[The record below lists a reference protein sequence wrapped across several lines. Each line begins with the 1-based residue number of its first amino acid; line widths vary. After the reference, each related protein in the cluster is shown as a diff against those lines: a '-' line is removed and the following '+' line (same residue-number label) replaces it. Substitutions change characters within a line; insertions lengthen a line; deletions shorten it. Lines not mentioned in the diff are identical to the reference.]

1 MFTRYCRTPAAARLA
16 ISWGLDS
23 QFSRLAISW
32 GLHSQF
38 SNAILAVVFC
48 ISRKVIKSRRRESLK
63 VVVLE
68 TFVAPGLVSLAR
80 ANTSADM
87 DHNGLGRQ
95 MVARTAER
103 LTFLTQEDT
112 KMACITHVCL
122 PPSKNI
128 CIFVLKYV
136 MCIISASH
144 RRWIMIRSTATH
156 LCSRMAHTRRSRKHN
171 QSVGLRPP

>member
-68 TFVAPGLVSLAR
+68 TFVAPGLVSLVR

-87 DHNGLGRQ
+87 DHNLGLGRQ
-95 MVARTAER
+95 MVARIAECQTLFDPRRHKDGSHYTRVPPPIKNDLYVFIKICYVYHICLSPTLDHDPKHCYSLVLAHGPHTAKSQ
-103 LTFLTQEDT
+103 T
-112 KMACITHVCL
+112 
-122 PPSKNI
+122 
-128 CIFVLKYV
+128 
-136 MCIISASH
+136 
-144 RRWIMIRSTATH
+144 
-156 LCSRMAHTRRSRKHN
+156 
-171 QSVGLRPP
+171 

>member
-68 TFVAPGLVSLAR
+68 TFVAPGLVSLVR

-87 DHNGLGRQ
+87 DHNLGLGRQ
-95 MVARTAER
+95 MVARIAECQTLFDPR
-103 LTFLTQEDT
+103 RHTDGLHYTRVPPPIQE
-112 KMACITHVCL
+112 
-122 PPSKNI
+122 
-128 CIFVLKYV
+128 
-136 MCIISASH
+136 
-144 RRWIMIRSTATH
+144 
-156 LCSRMAHTRRSRKHN
+156 
-171 QSVGLRPP
+171 